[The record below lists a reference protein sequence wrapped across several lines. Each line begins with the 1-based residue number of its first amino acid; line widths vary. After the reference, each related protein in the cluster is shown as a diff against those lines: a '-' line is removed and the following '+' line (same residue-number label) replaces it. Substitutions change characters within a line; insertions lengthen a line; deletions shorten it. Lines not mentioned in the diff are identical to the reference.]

1 MAFYATLGAIALGI
15 VLAVVLAVI
24 FGKYNISITIEID
37 DK

>member
-15 VLAVVLAVI
+15 VLAVVLSAF

>member
-1 MAFYATLGAIALGI
+1 MAFYATLGAIALGVI
-15 VLAVVLAVI
+15 LAVVLSVA

>member
-1 MAFYATLGAIALGI
+1 MAFYVTLGAIALGI
-15 VLAVVLAVI
+15 VLAVVLSVA

>member
-15 VLAVVLAVI
+15 VLAIVLSV
-24 FGKYNISITIEID
+24 FLGKYNVRITIEID

>member
-15 VLAVVLAVI
+15 VLAVVLSVI
-24 FGKYNISITIEID
+24 FGKYNVSITIEID

>member
-15 VLAVVLAVI
+15 VLAVVLSVI